1 MFNTLVTMKKQTIPP
16 YPHMDPKLQEQVS
29 RLARYALWHNGS
41 MDVPG
46 ISNYLLIEVKAC
58 STRQDL
64 WMWVWKNQNYQSSQL
79 YNLTNRYQ
87 VLQGNTPRKY
97 LHIRIYCYLFH
108 DIQGIETSLDIHQQM
123 SGLNTL
129 NRYRKMEL

>member
-1 MFNTLVTMKKQTIPP
+1 MQTIPP
-16 YPHMDPKLQEQVS
+16 YPHMDPELQEQVS

-64 WMWVWKNQNYQSSQL
+64 WIWVWKNQNYQSSQL

-108 DIQGIETSLDIHQQM
+108 DIQGIETSLDIHQPM
-123 SGLNTL
+123 NGLNTL
-129 NRYRKMEL
+129 NR